1 MQDLRPSRVVL
12 TMLMA
17 GMLAAC
23 ASTAPTE
30 EELAYEESVKS
41 TTLMPATTAQREEVK
56 SQDPMTRATFWSLEY
71 EKSPG
76 DTTAALEFAK
86 ALRVIGSEQRAAE
99 VASQA
104 LALAPDNVDLMTVLG
119 KSLLASGDPTSA
131 ASILR
136 RANNVKPEDLSVLG
150 ALGVA
155 YDQTGRQREAQSTYR
170 RVLAAQPDSAAT
182 LSNLGLSL
190 TLTGEVE
197 EAEMLL
203 RRAVALPEAGTRERQ
218 NLAMVLSLQGKFD
231 EARSL
236 GASDL
241 PDNLVDQNIA
251 YFKSMLT
258 PKSRSYTAL
267 RGTQE

>member
-1 MQDLRPSRVVL
+1 MQDLRPSRVVFAIL
-12 TMLMA
+12 TAAAL
-17 GMLAAC
+17 GAC

-30 EELAYEESVKS
+30 EELAYEEAVKS
-41 TTLMPATTAQREEVK
+41 TNLMPATDAQRQEVK

-76 DTTAALEFAK
+76 DKTAALEFAK
-86 ALRVIGSEQRAAE
+86 ALRLIGSEQRAAE

-104 LALAPDNVDLMTVLG
+104 LALAPESVELMTVLG
-119 KSLLASGDPTSA
+119 KSLLASGDPGSA
-131 ASILR
+131 ADVLR
-136 RANNVKPEDLSVLG
+136 RASNLKPDDMTVLG

-155 YDQTGRQREAQSTYR
+155 YDQTGRQREAQATYR
-170 RVLAAQPDSAAT
+170 RVLAANPNSAAT

-190 TLTGEVE
+190 TLTGEVN

-218 NLAMVLSLQGKFD
+218 NLALVLSLQGKFD

-241 PDNLVDQNIA
+241 PDSLVDQNIN

-258 PKSRSYTAL
+258 PTSRSYTAL